1 MTARLAR
8 RCGRPSRVVFCRDMG
23 QVRDVLLRAR
33 HHYCRLGHG
42 LLLLAVL
49 LGLAAGPAAAQVNLT
64 VDPIMALGPATA
76 PVTIVEFSD
85 YQ

>member
-1 MTARLAR
+1 
-8 RCGRPSRVVFCRDMG
+8 MG
-23 QVRDVLLRAR
+23 QVRDGLLRACLR
-33 HHYCRLGHG
+33 YCRPGPG
-42 LLLLAVL
+42 LLFLAVL

-64 VDPIMALGPATA
+64 FDPAMVLGPVTA